1 MGISGGPYIVRD
13 SSLVLELDAADRNSY
28 PGTGTTWF
36 DLCGNYNFTLTN
48 SPVFTTHKGTPVFN
62 FDGADDYATR
72 AGSISHDIG
81 SACTIT
87 IVMASI
93 NNTDFGSC
101 SRLFSVNDGSIN
113 NVDYTSYFTLAACDQ
128 SRYGLWY
135 RNIPPGLYP
144 ISSLKTANDD
154 FKIVTYKWT
163 ASSNAFV
170 FVNGIQESTSAVTS
184 AFNFNSVGRMTIAA
198 NSMLSAEYTY
208 IRVASVIMYNRELS
222 ASEIFQNYTQL
233 KSRFNL

>member
-1 MGISGGPYIVRD
+1 MGVSGGPYIVRD
-13 SSLVLELDAADRNSY
+13 SSLILELDAADRNSY

-48 SPVFTTHKGTPVFN
+48 SPTFTTHKGTSVFN
-62 FDGADDYATR
+62 FDRTDDYATR

-93 NNTDFGSC
+93 NNTDFGVC

-113 NVDYTSYFTLAACDQ
+113 NVDYNAFFTLASCDQ

-135 RNIPPGLYP
+135 KNNPSGLYP
-144 ISSLKTANDD
+144 VSSLKTANDD

-163 ASSNAFV
+163 ASNNAFV
-170 FVNGIQESTSAVTS
+170 FVNGIQESTLGITS
-184 AFNFNSVGRMTIAA
+184 AFNFNNVGRMTIAM
-198 NSMLSAEYTY
+198 NSALNTENAYV
-208 IRVASVIMYNRELS
+208 RVASVIMYNRELS
-222 ASEIFQNYTQL
+222 ASEILQNYIQL
-233 KSRFNL
+233 KPRFNL